1 MEILPSTQVVESQ
14 LLDLIALLLLWI
26 LCGLMLG
33 QRSILNL
40 RMFELQI
47 ISVRKSWGG
56 GVALGR
62 RRYKRF
68 RCVPNILKMC
78 ERKLTE
84 WSQVSFP
91 NGRKKIEAL
100 KDKLAQL

>member
-1 MEILPSTQVVESQ
+1 MDTV
-14 LLDLIALLLLWI
+14 WI
-26 LCGLMLG
+26 DA
-33 QRSILNL
+33 RAKKYFK
-40 RMFELQI
+40 FEN
-47 ISVRKSWGG
+47 VRITNNKCAEVMGG